1 MRHRVV
7 HRIVRSTLIF
17 ALALFVFVGLPG
29 PAVADE
35 IRYRV
40 TAGDTLIGIGES
52 LLSRPAD
59 WTRVQ
64 VLNRVEDPYR
74 IPVGTMLRI
83 PVRLLRTEPREAE
96 VIAVFGAAHV
106 DGVAAS
112 AGMAVVTGTAIE
124 TGDDGHLR
132 LRLPDGSMLILP
144 ARSRARVDTLH
155 GYRGTDAQDLK
166 LDLERGGVE
175 SQVVPQRGPAARYRI
190 DTPTAV
196 IGVRGTDF
204 RVAIDPLSGRMRAE
218 VSSGLVRAEASAA
231 PAQRLRDISGGF
243 GLVAMPGE
251 RLPQPVRLLPPP
263 ATDNIAQLF
272 ERPII
277 RFALAADQ
285 AVVARRVQV
294 RADMPLA
301 PVLFDDVFAAEEV
314 RIAGLDDGRYR
325 LILRDIAADGLEG
338 LDAEHIFVLKARPE
352 PPFLSAPPNSGKTSA
367 GPVGFEWTGAP
378 EAVRYR
384 VQLVDSVAR
393 DTPVMVD
400 KEVDGVRAQVEL
412 DPGHY
417 AWRVASIRADGDQGP
432 WSDVAS
438 FEVRPPPSEPEPP
451 RFDPDTMS
459 FSWSGE
465 DGQQFDYQFA
475 ADDAFA
481 MRLYEGRIDVPQVS
495 LARPGPATYWL
506 RVRTIDPDGYT
517 SPWTT
522 AQRVIVPASFPWWML
537 LLPLLVL

>member
-1 MRHRVV
+1 MRHYFGR
-7 HRIVRSTLIF
+7 RIVRAAVLSVV
-17 ALALFVFVGLPG
+17 ALFVFVGLPG

-40 TAGDTLIGIGES
+40 LSGDTLIGIGES

-96 VIAVFGAAHV
+96 VIAVFGEARV

-112 AGMAVVTGTAIE
+112 TGMAVAAGTAIE
-124 TGDDGHLR
+124 TGDDGHIR

-155 GYRGTDAQDLK
+155 GYRGTDTQDLK

-204 RVAIDPLSGRMRAE
+204 RVAMDQPSGRMRAE
-218 VSSGLVRAEASAA
+218 VSSGQVRAEAHAS
-231 PAQRLRDISGGF
+231 PAQRSRDISGGF
-243 GLVAMPGE
+243 GLVAMRGE

-263 ATDNIAQLF
+263 ATDSIADLF
-272 ERPII
+272 ERPVI

-285 AVVARRVQV
+285 AVFARRVQV

-301 PVLFDDVFAAEEV
+301 PVLFDDVFATEEV

-325 LILRDIAADGLEG
+325 LIVRGIAADGLEG

-352 PPFLSAPPNSGKTSA
+352 PPFLSVPPNRGKTSA
-367 GPVGFEWTGAP
+367 GPVGFEWTGAS

-384 VQLVDSVAR
+384 VQLVDGVGDDA
-393 DTPVMVD
+393 PVVLD
-400 KEVDGVRAQVEL
+400 KEVEGVSARVEL

-432 WSDVAS
+432 WSDAAS
-438 FEVRPPPSEPEPP
+438 FEVRPRPSEPEPP
-451 RFDPDTMS
+451 RFDPDTIS

-465 DGQQFDYQFA
+465 DGQQFEYQFA
-475 ADDAFA
+475 ADEAFA
-481 MRLYEGRIDVPQVS
+481 TRLYEGRTDVPQVS

-522 AQRVIVPASFPWWML
+522 AQRVVVPASFPWWLL
-537 LLPLLVL
+537 LLPLLLL